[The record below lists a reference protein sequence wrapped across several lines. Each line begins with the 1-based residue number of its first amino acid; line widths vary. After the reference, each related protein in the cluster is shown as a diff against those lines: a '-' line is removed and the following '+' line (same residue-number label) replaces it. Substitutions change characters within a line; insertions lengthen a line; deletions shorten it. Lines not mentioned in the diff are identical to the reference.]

1 MSGARI
7 KLKPKTAQTRG
18 SQWRLRER
26 VSIIIRP
33 ILQSTLDFSVL
44 PLPRSVLYYMPS
56 TYSNIYLI
64 IKSVHFEATI
74 S

>member
-1 MSGARI
+1 MSGARV
-7 KLKPKTAQTRG
+7 KLKPKTARTHG
-18 SQWRLRER
+18 SQCPLM
-26 VSIIIRP
+26 SIIIRST
-33 ILQSTLDFSVL
+33 LQSTLDFSVP
-44 PLPRSVLYYMPS
+44 PLPRGVLYYMPS